1 MGETTESSMGAGKL
15 RIMVCNDPAEP
26 PAMTLTPERLAKALA
41 SRPALA
47 DRTVARFGG
56 LAPGEPG
63 AMPDADILFTN
74 GTVALD
80 QAKASAPSLRWVQS
94 MSAGVEALLRSL
106 PPGLTLVNASGVHA
120 EKAGEFVLAAVLMLN
135 HAIPKFVE
143 DKSRRAWE
151 PVFGPTLR
159 SRRILVLG
167 TGDIGRSAARALR
180 PFGCHVTGVNRSGA
194 ASAEFDAT
202 ITTASLDAALPQ
214 AGILVSTLPA
224 TPLTRGL
231 VDRRRVLLLPEGA
244 GVVSVGRASVL
255 DYDALYDRL
264 DDGTLAG
271 VVADVFP
278 EEPPSPGSRAWTTP
292 RLIITPHCSVDDHV
306 HYLDNC
312 LEIFLDNLENDLAG
326 RPLRNVVD
334 PAVGY

>member
-1 MGETTESSMGAGKL
+1 MSASNL
-15 RIMVCNDPAEP
+15 RIMICNDPAEP
-26 PAMTLTPERLAKALA
+26 AAMTLTPDRLARALA
-41 SRPALA
+41 QRPALA
-47 DRTVARFGG
+47 GRTVARFGG
-56 LAPGEPG
+56 LQVGSG
-63 AMPDADILFTN
+63 GSIDDADVLFTN

-80 QAKASAPSLRWVQS
+80 EAKRSAPSLRWVQS
-94 MSAGVEALLRSL
+94 MSAGVEALLQRL
-106 PPGLTLVNASGVHA
+106 PPGLTLTNASGVHA

-135 HAIPKFVE
+135 HAIPQFMD
-143 DKSRRAWE
+143 DKSRRAWK

-180 PFGCHVTGVNRSGA
+180 PFGCRVTGVNRSGI
-194 ASAEFDAT
+194 ASADFHAT
-202 ITTASLDAALPQ
+202 ITAEALDAALPE
-214 AGILVSTLPA
+214 ADVLVSTLPA
-224 TPLTRGL
+224 TPLTKGL
-231 VDRRRVLLLPEGA
+231 VDRRRVALLPEGA

-255 DYDALYDRL
+255 DYEVLYDRL

-271 VVADVFP
+271 VIADVFP
-278 EEPPSPGSRAWTTP
+278 EEPPPPSSRAWTTP

-326 RPLRNVVD
+326 RPLQNIVD
-334 PAVGY
+334 PATGY